1 VKTVHTATT
10 EIEAVTLQGLLEE
23 AGIPVI
29 LYPIMRAGLPEPVL
43 PVERWDLLVPDGR
56 ADEARAF
63 ITEYLESV
71 ESVEEAEP
79 R

>member
-1 VKTVHTATT
+1 VKTIHTAVT

-23 AGIPVI
+23 AGIPVV
-29 LYPIMRAGLPEPVL
+29 LYPIMHAGLPEPVL

-56 ADEARAF
+56 AAEAAEF
-63 ITEYLESV
+63 LSEYLESV
-71 ESVEEAEP
+71 EEAEL